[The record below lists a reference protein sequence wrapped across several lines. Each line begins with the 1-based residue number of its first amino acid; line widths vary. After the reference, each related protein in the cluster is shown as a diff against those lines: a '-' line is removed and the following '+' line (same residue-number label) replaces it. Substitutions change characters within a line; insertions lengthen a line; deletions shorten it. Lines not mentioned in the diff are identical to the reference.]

1 MSLRFALPLALC
13 LGTPLAALDLGG
25 MTDEERAAFRAE
37 VRAYLIENPEVLMEA
52 IAVLEE
58 RDKAAQA
65 AADVALAT
73 DNAEALFN
81 DGYSFVGGNPDGDIT
96 LVEFMDYRC
105 GYCKRAFEEVNQLL
119 EADGNI
125 RFIVKELPIL
135 GEQSTMSAQ
144 FAIAVHQIHGD
155 ETYKVI
161 HDSLMTLRSDI
172 SPDVLARLADTFG
185 LDPVPIMDRMQ
196 GPEVAAVINQNRAL
210 AQAMQ
215 ISGTP
220 TFVLEDT
227 MLRGYLPLAQMQQVV
242 AQIREN

>member
-1 MSLRFALPLALC
+1 MSLRLALPLALC
-13 LGTPLAALDLGG
+13 LGTPLAALDLGA

-52 IAVLEE
+52 IAVLDE

-73 DNAEALFN
+73 QNAEALFN
-81 DGYSFVGGNPDGDIT
+81 DGYSYVGGNPDGDIT

-144 FAIAVHQIHGD
+144 FAIAVQQIHGD

-172 SPDVLARLADTFG
+172 TPDVLARLADTFG
-185 LDPVPIMDRMQ
+185 LDPAPIMNRMN
-196 GPEVAAVINQNRAL
+196 GPEVAEVINQNRAL
-210 AQAMQ
+210 AQSMQ

-220 TFVLEDT
+220 TFVVQDT

-242 AQIREN
+242 AQVRED